1 MSGCACIAYSLMG
14 LVIAILYFGLWGLGT
29 AIILLVFLCQME
41 EKYSIFEGSF
51 FVNQLY
57 LKIQYNLEGTC

>member
-1 MSGCACIAYSLMG
+1 MG